1 MSSVQPTVLQ
11 FVYSGPRETVWFSEP
26 QHGLHCDGGPSDRD
40 HCQHQVWEV
49 RISGTLQLL
58 LGMIDYCF
66 CQFVYFWNEKSVG
79 SVWDLV
85 RRYQVSDWEITP
97 AGQNKL
103 VWTKLKSVSLFSRQ
117 RNNELA
123 GENLRWLEKVF
134 QRTVGDHGEI
144 TLNDFKTIVQSK
156 NVSSAFSADKPS
168 DSMMYCSLSLWSE
181 SSRFLTKM
189 TADPFPS
196 KNSLMRFISSPV
208 KLQRIRSSSCSKFM
222 ILTVRENKITGF
234 QCLNYA
240 HPSHSPHHNTTNEK
254 VSLMKVTKVA
264 TSDKCK
270 SEWF

>member
-1 MSSVQPTVLQ
+1 MEGKNFGKYFGGSRGTVL
-11 FVYSGPRETVWFSEP
+11 
-26 QHGLHCDGGPSDRD
+26 PSL
-40 HCQHQVWEV
+40 E
-49 RISGTLQLL
+49 
-58 LGMIDYCF
+58 MIYYCF

-85 RRYQVSDWEITP
+85 RRYQVSDWEIAP
-97 AGQNKL
+97 AAGQNKL

-196 KNSLMRFISSPV
+196 KNSLMRFINSPV
-208 KLQRIRSSSCSKFM
+208 RPRRIRSSSCSKCM
-222 ILTVRENKITGF
+222 ILTVRD
-234 QCLNYA
+234 
-240 HPSHSPHHNTTNEK
+240 HHHHNTIEI
-254 VSLMKVTKVA
+254 
-264 TSDKCK
+264 
-270 SEWF
+270 

>member
-85 RRYQVSDWEITP
+85 RRYQVSDWEITNP
-97 AGQNKL
+97 GRQNKL
-103 VWTKLKSVSLFSRQ
+103 VWTKLKSVSLFSRE

-156 NVSSAFSADKPS
+156 NVSLVRQSQW
-168 DSMMYCSLSLWSE
+168 LSLGVTRDVLQPFFVERVFQIFDKDDSGSISFQE
-181 SSRFLTKM
+181 FIDAIHQFAGQTPEDKIKFL
-189 TADPFPS
+189 F
-196 KNSLMRFISSPV
+196 
-208 KLQRIRSSSCSKFM
+208 
-222 ILTVRENKITGF
+222 
-234 QCLNYA
+234 
-240 HPSHSPHHNTTNEK
+240 K
-254 VSLMKVTKVA
+254 VYDIDGKGK
-264 TSDKCK
+264 
-270 SEWF
+270 